1 MKRTTIFADDTL
13 IEEMKTL
20 ARQEKRSVA
29 ELVREAM
36 EQYVAGKQKP
46 ASKLSFIGVG
56 KSGKGNVAENSE
68 DLLWQKS

>member
-1 MKRTTIFADDTL
+1 MKRTTIFADDSL
-13 IEEMKTL
+13 LEEMKTL

-36 EQYVAGKQKP
+36 EQYIAGKQKP
-46 ASKLSFIGVG
+46 AAKLSFIAVG
-56 KSGKGNVAENSE
+56 KSGKGDIAEQNE